1 MRSSRL
7 RRQKKKRWR
16 LQKNKAMAKV
26 DVLLGLQWGD
36 EGKGKIVDVL
46 APKYDVV
53 ARFQGGPNAGHTLEF
68 DGIKHVLHQ
77 IPSGIFREKTRNI
90 IGNGVVLDPI
100 VFKREIDG
108 LQKFNLNVKA
118 NLFISKKATLIVPT
132 HRLLDQAYEKAKG
145 ENKIGSTLKGI
156 GPSYQ
161 DKIGRQGL
169 RVGDILSDKFNEKF
183 QKLTDIH
190 FEILKKYEIAFDWK
204 DLENQFME
212 AVSFLRQFNLV
223 ESEYLINQELKSGS
237 TILAEG
243 AQGSLLDIDF
253 GSYPFVTSSNTVTA
267 GACTGLGVAPRH
279 IGEVYGIFKAYST
292 RVGSGPFPTEL
303 LDDEG
308 ERMRKQ
314 GNEFGSTTGR
324 PRRCGWIDIPSLKY
338 SIMING
344 VTQLLMMKA
353 DVLSIFSTIKICTH
367 YQLKDGTITET
378 LPYELINDKITPV
391 YKEVKGWNVPLT
403 GIQEDDLPVEL
414 LEYIAFLEQHL
425 SVPITIIST
434 GPDRTQTIHRQ
445 AAIV

>member
-1 MRSSRL
+1 M
-7 RRQKKKRWR
+7 
-16 LQKNKAMAKV
+16 KV

-100 VFKREIDG
+100 VFKIEIEK
-108 LQKFNLNVKA
+108 LAKYNLNVKA

-145 ENKIGSTLKGI
+145 DEKIGSTLKGI

-169 RVGDILSDKFNEKF
+169 RVGDVLSKNFEAKFK
-183 QKLTDIH
+183 KLTDIH
-190 FEILKKYEIAFDWK
+190 FEILKNHAIEFDWNE
-204 DLENQFME
+204 LQTQFFE
-212 AVSFLRQFNLV
+212 AISFLKEFNLID
-223 ESEYLINQELKSGS
+223 SEYFINDELKKNS
-237 TILAEG
+237 TVLAEG

-267 GACTGLGVAPRH
+267 GACTGLGIAPSR

-303 LDDEG
+303 MDGEG
-308 ERMRKQ
+308 ERMRKE

-324 PRRCGWIDIPSLKY
+324 PRRCGWIDLPSLKY

-353 DVLSIFSTIKICTH
+353 DVLNTFPVIKICTH
-367 YQLKDGTITET
+367 YKLSDGTITEIM
-378 LPYELINDKITPV
+378 PYEIVNEKIIPV
-391 YKEVKGWNVPLT
+391 YTELPGWNTAISGTLESDVPANLLT
-403 GIQEDDLPVEL
+403 
-414 LEYIAFLEQHL
+414 YINFLEKAL
-425 SVPITIIST
+425 CVPISLISV
-434 GPDRTQTIHRQ
+434 GPDRSQTILRSNSK
-445 AAIV
+445 V

>member
-1 MRSSRL
+1 M
-7 RRQKKKRWR
+7 
-16 LQKNKAMAKV
+16 
-26 DVLLGLQWGD
+26 LGLQWGD

-77 IPSGIFREKTRNI
+77 IPSGIFRPKAKNI

-100 VFKREIDG
+100 VFKTEIEK
-108 LQKFNLNVKA
+108 LSKYNLDVKS

-132 HRLLDQAYEKAKG
+132 HRLLDQAYELAKG

-169 RVGDILSDKFNEKF
+169 RVGDILSPSFSERFK
-183 QKLTDIH
+183 KLTDIH
-190 FEILKKYEIAFDWK
+190 FEILKNHSISYDWQELEKNFFD
-204 DLENQFME
+204 
-212 AVSFLRQFNLV
+212 AVSFLKEFNLV
-223 ESEYLINQELKSGS
+223 DSEYFVNKELKKGS

-267 GACTGLGVAPRH
+267 GACTGLGVAPCH

-308 ERMRKQ
+308 ERLRKE
-314 GNEFGSTTGR
+314 GKEYGSTTGR
-324 PRRCGWIDIPSLKY
+324 PRRCGWIDLPSLKY

-353 DVLSIFSTIKICTH
+353 DVLSIFSEIKVCTQ
-367 YQLKDGTITET
+367 YELGDGKISEEM
-378 LPYELINDKITPV
+378 PYEVVNEKIKPIYTTL
-391 YKEVKGWNVPLT
+391 KGWNVPLT
-403 GIQEDDLPVEL
+403 NLSENQMPEEL
-414 LEYIAFLEQHL
+414 LNYVSFLEKEL
-425 SVPITIIST
+425 GVPITLIST
-434 GPDRTQTIHRQ
+434 GPDRSQTIHRVTKT
-445 AAIV
+445 I

>member
-1 MRSSRL
+1 MS
-7 RRQKKKRWR
+7 
-16 LQKNKAMAKV
+16 KV

-77 IPSGIFREKTRNI
+77 IPSGIFRNKTRNI

-100 VFKREIDG
+100 VFKKEIEG

-145 ENKIGSTLKGI
+145 EQKIGSTLKGI

-169 RVGDILSDKFNEKF
+169 RVGDILSDNFKNKFK
-183 QKLTDIH
+183 KLTDIH
-190 FEILKKYEIAFDWK
+190 FEILNKHQVEFNWSE
-204 DLENQFME
+204 LEALFND
-212 AVSFLRQFNLV
+212 AVNFLRQFQLV
-223 ESEYLINQELKSGS
+223 DSEYLINKEINAGS

-303 LDDEG
+303 LDEEG
-308 ERMRKQ
+308 DKLRKE

-353 DVLSIFSTIKICTH
+353 DVLSIFPTIKVCTQ
-367 YQLKDGTITET
+367 YKLKDGSITET
-378 LPYELINDKITPV
+378 LPYELIHEKIVPV
-391 YKEVKGWNVPLT
+391 YKEIKGWNVNLK
-403 GIQEDDLPVEL
+403 GIDEKNLPAEL
-414 LEYIAFLEQHL
+414 MQYVAFLEQQL
-425 SVPITIIST
+425 GVPITLIST
-434 GPDRTQTIHRQ
+434 GPDRTQTILRNQ
-445 AAIV
+445 Q

>member
-1 MRSSRL
+1 M
-7 RRQKKKRWR
+7 
-16 LQKNKAMAKV
+16 KV

-100 VFKREIDG
+100 VFKTEIEK
-108 LQKFNLNVKA
+108 LAKYNLNVKA

-145 ENKIGSTLKGI
+145 DEKIGSTLKGI

-169 RVGDILSDKFNEKF
+169 RVGDVLSENFQAKFK
-183 QKLTDIH
+183 KLTDIH
-190 FEILKKYEIAFDWK
+190 FEILKNHTIEFNWPELEAQFFD
-204 DLENQFME
+204 
-212 AVSFLRQFNLV
+212 AITFLKGFNLID
-223 ESEYLINQELKSGS
+223 SEYFINEELNKKS
-237 TILAEG
+237 TVLAEG

-267 GACTGLGVAPRH
+267 GACTGLGIAPSR

-303 LDDEG
+303 LDEEG
-308 ERMRKQ
+308 EKMRKE
-314 GNEFGSTTGR
+314 GKEFGSTTGR
-324 PRRCGWIDIPSLKY
+324 PRRCGWIDLPSLKY

-353 DVLSIFSTIKICTH
+353 DVLNIFPVIKICTH
-367 YQLKDGTITET
+367 YTLADGSVTEA
-378 LPYELINDKITPV
+378 LPYEILNQKITPV
-391 YKEVKGWNVPLT
+391 YTEMPGWNTSLSGTSESTIPQQLK
-403 GIQEDDLPVEL
+403 D
-414 LEYIAFLEQHL
+414 YIKFLENSL
-425 SVPITIIST
+425 NVPITLISI
-434 GPDRTQTIHRQ
+434 GPDRSQTILRGNRG
-445 AAIV
+445 

>member
-1 MRSSRL
+1 M
-7 RRQKKKRWR
+7 
-16 LQKNKAMAKV
+16 KV

-77 IPSGIFREKTRNI
+77 IPSGIFRDKTKNI

-100 VFKREIDG
+100 VFKTEIEK
-108 LQKFNLNVKA
+108 LSKYNLDVKA
-118 NLFISKKATLIVPT
+118 NLYISKKATLIVPT

-145 ENKIGSTLKGI
+145 VDKIGSTLKGI

-169 RVGDILSDKFNEKF
+169 RVGDILSANFKEKF
-183 QKLTDIH
+183 TKLINVH
-190 FEILKKYEIAFDWK
+190 FEILKTHDIQFDWTE
-204 DLENQFME
+204 LETQFFD
-212 AVSFLRQFNLV
+212 AVTFLKQFNLID
-223 ESEYLINQELKSGS
+223 SEYFINDELKKDS

-267 GACTGLGVAPRH
+267 GACTGLGIAPSR

-308 ERMRKQ
+308 EKMRKE

-324 PRRCGWIDIPSLKY
+324 PRRCGWIDLPSLKY

-353 DVLSIFSTIKICTH
+353 DVLNIFSTIKVCTH
-367 YQLKDGTITET
+367 YQLSDGTITET
-378 LPYELINDKITPV
+378 MPYEYITQKITPV
-391 YKEVKGWNVPLT
+391 YTELKGWNCSLA
-403 GIQEDDLPVEL
+403 GITINNMPKEL
-414 LEYIAFLEQHL
+414 NDYVAYLEKALE
-425 SVPITIIST
+425 VPITVISI
-434 GPDRTQTIHRQ
+434 GPDRTQTILK
-445 AAIV
+445 

>member
-1 MRSSRL
+1 
-7 RRQKKKRWR
+7 
-16 LQKNKAMAKV
+16 
-26 DVLLGLQWGD
+26 LLGLQWGD

-46 APKYDVV
+46 APRYDVV

-77 IPSGIFREKTRNI
+77 IPSGIFRPKTKNI

-100 VFKREIDG
+100 VFKAEIEK
-108 LQKFNLNVKA
+108 LAKYNLDVKS
-118 NLFISKKATLIVPT
+118 NLFISKKATLIIPT

-169 RVGDILSDKFNEKF
+169 RVGDILSKDFSERFN
-183 QKLTDIH
+183 KLKEIH
-190 FEILKKYEIAFDWK
+190 FEILKKHDVVFDWNE
-204 DLENQFME
+204 LERNFLE
-212 AVSFLRQFNLV
+212 AVTFLKQFKLV
-223 ESEYLINQELKSGS
+223 DSEYFINHELRIGS
-237 TILAEG
+237 SILAEG

-253 GSYPFVTSSNTVTA
+253 GSYPFVTSSSTVTA
-267 GACTGLGVAPRH
+267 GACTGLGVAPSH

-303 LDDEG
+303 VNDEG
-308 ERMRKQ
+308 ERLRKA

-324 PRRCGWIDIPSLKY
+324 PRRCGWIDLPSLKY

-353 DVLSIFSTIKICTH
+353 DVLSIFPEIKVCTH
-367 YQLKDGTITET
+367 YQLSDGKVTEEM
-378 LPYELINDKITPV
+378 PYEVVNEKIVPIYTTL
-391 YKEVKGWNVPLT
+391 KGWNSSLT
-403 GIQEDDLPVEL
+403 NLSEQQMPQEL
-414 LEYIAFLEQHL
+414 LEYISFLEKEL
-425 SVPITIIST
+425 EVPITLIST
-434 GPDRTQTIHRQ
+434 GPDRSQTIHR
-445 AAIV
+445 AEKVA